1 MVTQSTHFA
10 NARRFIPV
18 LAIAG
23 FGFALTGLTL
33 AVVASTRVLGLES
46 TIDLGVLGL
55 IGASLLIAAS
65 GFLAS
70 ALICEGRHRVVV
82 AQERESG
89 ASASGQNKWLGLLKG
104 VEPSSLPSESD
115 EASKRLARV
124 SGWPQIVLIASLAF
138 MSGAFVLLVW
148 PKQPLR
154 GDSETLL
161 LFSAMTFAAAFP
173 LLVLERLYANTTPAA
188 LPEAESLARLL
199 RVPLLALVGGGISI
213 AAAAAGFGWSLWIEQ
228 IIGVVILLSAAELLG
243 RAVAAAYLPAPG
255 IEAVRALADSSCA
268 AWIRLEI
275 PNLRGLNAMARSQFG
290 IDLSRSWALLFVR
303 RATLPVAAGLAVMGW
318 LLTAVTI
325 LTFDERGI
333 YERMGVPVEVLPPGL
348 HIRLP
353 WPFGSVRRLEYGVI
367 HEMVIAPIQSD
378 VEEAR
383 KEAGVEPPAK
393 AESDPPASADR
404 LWDVPH
410 PSEVTY
416 LIASADNGK
425 QGFQI
430 VDIDIRLLYRIGL
443 LNTSALNV
451 VYQVGAPEALVR
463 AAASRLLARYFA
475 SHTLSGV
482 FRDNRAMVAEDIRS
496 ALQRQLNE
504 LSSGIEILQV
514 VIEAIHPPPGAAPA
528 YHSVQAAEIG
538 ARTTIAKAQGNAIRA
553 AKLANRETI
562 SAIDGAQA
570 QVAENVEGA
579 KHDAQLFQADA
590 RAEQTFGRAFLFER
604 WLDRLSHG
612 LSKVRIVILDHRF
625 TGLDAP
631 TIDLRTFAPP
641 ITKPRDQER
650 GKLE

>member
-23 FGFALTGLTL
+23 FGSTLTGLTL

-89 ASASGQNKWLGLLKG
+89 ASASSQNQWLGLLKG
-104 VEPSSLPSESD
+104 VDPNSLPSESD

-124 SGWPQIVLIASLAF
+124 SGWPQIVLIASLAL
-138 MSGAFVLLVW
+138 MSGAFVLLAW

-161 LFSAMTFAAAFP
+161 LCSALTFAVAFP

-188 LPEAESLARLL
+188 LPEAESVARLL

-228 IIGVVILLSAAELLG
+228 IIGVVIVVSAGELLG

-255 IEAVRALADSSCA
+255 IEAVRGLADGSCA
-268 AWIRLEI
+268 AWIRLEL
-275 PNLRGLNAMARSQFG
+275 PSLRGINAMARNQIG

-367 HEMVIAPIQSD
+367 HEMVFAPIQSD

-404 LWDVPH
+404 MWDVPH

-570 QVAENVEGA
+570 QVAENVEAA

-612 LSKVRIVILDHRF
+612 LSKVRILILDHRF